1 MNSLRRAL
9 RRIDT
14 RFKLYLCFAL
24 LLGLGGCLAWWLLGQ
39 LSQMQALAS
48 HAIAHAGQAAARSAQ
63 QIRDNYELARLFAW
77 LAIGAN
83 VTVAS
88 LMALWLRAE
97 MARPMQEAVALAQR
111 VGAGDLS
118 TRIAETARG
127 QAGLLMRTLQ
137 EMNDKL
143 LAMILKVRG
152 GTETIATGIAGI
164 ASGSQDLSARGAH
177 QAAALK
183 EAVSSIE
190 QLAAS
195 VRQTGERAR
204 AASTVA
210 TSAIA
215 ALEAGATTQQVAAKV
230 KEVAEL
236 INEMSS
242 ASTGQADG
250 IEQARLAIAAV
261 DQAARQ
267 NAALLDQSAAAAAA
281 MRDQA
286 GSLARAIGAFMLGPE
301 HARPSPIHLVVS
313 NRRPNTPP
321 AAERRSR
328 ARIAVVPA
336 SSLLSQEADFKA
348 S

>member
-24 LLGLGGCLAWWLLGQ
+24 LLGVGGYLAWWLLGQ
-39 LSQMQALAS
+39 LSQMQALAA

-63 QIRDNYELARLFAW
+63 QIRENYELARLFAW
-77 LAIGAN
+77 LAIGAD

-97 MARPMQEAVALAQR
+97 MARPMQEAVELAQR
-111 VGAGDLS
+111 VAAGDLS
-118 TRIAETARG
+118 TRVKTTGGE
-127 QAGLLMRTLQ
+127 AGLLLRTMQ

-143 LAMILKVRG
+143 VAMILKVRG
-152 GTETIATGIAGI
+152 GTEIITAGIADI
-164 ASGSQDLSARGAH
+164 ASGSLELSARTGQ

-183 EAVSSIE
+183 QTVSSME

-195 VRQTGERAR
+195 VRQTAERAR
-204 AASTVA
+204 EASLVASSAIVALETGASTQEVAASVR
-210 TSAIA
+210 
-215 ALEAGATTQQVAAKV
+215 
-230 KEVAEL
+230 EVAGL
-236 INEMSS
+236 ISEMSTAS
-242 ASTGQADG
+242 AGQAEG
-250 IEQARLAIAAV
+250 IEQARLAIAGM
-261 DQAARQ
+261 DHSTRQ

-286 GSLARAIGAFMLGPE
+286 GGLARAIGAFVLGPE

-313 NRRPNTPP
+313 NRRPNAAP
-321 AAERRSR
+321 AAERRQR
-328 ARIAVVPA
+328 ARMAVVPA
-336 SSLLSQEADFKA
+336 SSMLGQEADCKA
-348 S
+348 L